1 MAKERFQ
8 PKLHVKRG
16 DQVMIIAGD
25 CKGQTGEIT
34 QVIKE
39 KNRAIVAGQNLV
51 KRHLKP
57 RMQGQQGEIVEKE
70 ASIHLSNIMLLDPKT
85 GQPTRIRRQ
94 EVGGK
99 KVRVSVKSNEVI
111 K

>member
-1 MAKERFQ
+1 
-8 PKLHVKRG
+8 
-16 DQVMIIAGD
+16 
-25 CKGQTGEIT
+25 
-34 QVIKE
+34 
-39 KNRAIVAGQNLV
+39 
-51 KRHLKP
+51 
-57 RMQGQQGEIVEKE
+57 MQGQQGEIVEKE